1 MNENK
6 KQIAG
11 IIIGVLIA
19 IIAIVGFSLF
29 GIFVLGPDKV
39 YYLGDTI
46 NYDNVEIVVT
56 DVTDEVY
63 KNDNFVGYKIT
74 VNFSME
80 NKNSEKFKFDLD
92 DIYIRTEDNS
102 GKYERIVYLG
112 DSVLFD
118 EVLIPGGSYN
128 YTLSYIVPYS
138 LTDKNYII
146 FFDLKKVHSISQCNL
161 YSKQ

>member
-1 MNENK
+1 MNESK
-6 KQIAG
+6 KQASG
-11 IIIGVLIA
+11 IIVGVLIA

-29 GIFVLGPDKV
+29 GIFVLGPDKG

-63 KNDNFVGYKIT
+63 QSDNFVGHKIT
-74 VNFSME
+74 VNFSIK
-80 NKNSEKFKFDLD
+80 NNNSEEFKFDLD
-92 DIYIRTEDNS
+92 DIYIKTEDGS
-102 GKYERIVYLG
+102 GKYERMVYLG

-118 EVLIPGGSYN
+118 EILIPGGSYH
-128 YTLSYIVPYS
+128 YTLSYRVPYS
-138 LTDKNYII
+138 LSDKNYII
-146 FFDLKKVHSISQCNL
+146 FFDLKEVHSISQCNL

>member
-29 GIFVLGPDKV
+29 GIFVLGPDKG

>member
-6 KQIAG
+6 KQMVG

-19 IIAIVGFSLF
+19 LIAIVGFSLF
-29 GIFVLGPDKV
+29 GIFVLGPDKG

-56 DVTDEVY
+56 NVTDEVY
-63 KNDNFVGYKIT
+63 KSDKFVGYKIT
-74 VNFSME
+74 VNFSMK
-80 NKNSEKFKFDLD
+80 NKNSEEFKFDFD
-92 DIYIRTEDNS
+92 DIYIKTEDNS

-128 YTLSYIVPYS
+128 YTLSYLVPYS

-146 FFDLKKVHSISQCNL
+146 FFDLKEVHSISQCNL